1 MKQAFEDS
9 RCGEVGSDDV
19 MGGPRPMSTRADTLA
34 ALSCST
40 KISGSAI
47 SEVCL
52 TVAWH
57 ATSAL
62 THLIAE
68 IGDIF
73 AEPDVSK

>member
-1 MKQAFEDS
+1 
-9 RCGEVGSDDV
+9 
-19 MGGPRPMSTRADTLA
+19 MSTRADTLA

-52 TVAWH
+52 TGAWH

-73 AEPDVSK
+73 AEPGVSK